1 MEVNRPTWDEYFKEI
16 VLVTSTRSP
25 CHRLKVGCLLVK
37 DKRIISQGYNGF
49 LPDCPH
55 DSIVREGH
63 EQATVHAE
71 QNAICDCAKRGV
83 SCQDS
88 TAYITH
94 YPCIIC
100 TRLLL
105 ASGIKEIKYIE
116 DYKNDDLVQHFCKQ
130 KNINVRKI

>member
-1 MEVNRPTWDEYFKEI
+1 MT
-16 VLVTSTRSP
+16 
-25 CHRLKVGCLLVK
+25 
-37 DKRIISQGYNGF
+37 YNGF
-49 LPDCPH
+49 LPDYPH
-55 DSIVREGH
+55 DSIVRNGH

-105 ASGIKEIKYIE
+105 ASGIDEIKYIE
-116 DYKNDDLVQHFCKQ
+116 DYKNDSLVEHFCKQ
-130 KNINVRKI
+130 KNINLRKI